1 MDVLPDFMKKFYE
14 ELENEAVRFFQK
26 RGYRWDTRGEDWK
39 LHGFNG
45 ENLLHWKLWESV
57 ENLDIQYY
65 YVKELLRKAKTK
77 KIKEAIKPLQRVLK
91 QYNDILKMLD
101 PWDWTERRKSF
112 RTIDL
117 KKEKFEKALKKL
129 KHIKKIISENKLV
142 LAKVEYSED
151 GGAYL
156 TYVFMLYTDILD
168 NIYGIKKWLSEMAK
182 LEAES

>member
-1 MDVLPDFMKKFYE
+1 MGVLPNSVQKFYE
-14 ELENEAVRFFQK
+14 ELENEAMRFLQK
-26 RGYRWDTRGEDWK
+26 RGYRWDTRGEDWE

-45 ENLLHWKLWESV
+45 ENLLHWKLWEAV

-91 QYNDILKMLD
+91 QYDEILKTLD

-117 KKEKFEKALKKL
+117 KKEKLERVLEKLER
-129 KHIKKIISENKLV
+129 IKETISKNKLL
-142 LAKVEYSED
+142 LAKVEFPKD
-151 GGAYL
+151 GGTYL
-156 TYVFMLYTDILD
+156 TYVFMLYTDIMD
-168 NIYGIKKWLSEMAK
+168 NVYGIKKWLSEMAK
-182 LEAES
+182 FGAES